1 MDYSAANPGLWNPIL
16 QLGIIAIAILVANLL
31 RRKIPA
37 IRSTLLPAAVL
48 GGFLIAMISLWG
60 LCFYI
65 ADKFD
70 KKEEGEDSVEFDD

>member
-1 MDYSAANPGLWNPIL
+1 MTGIVDGVMAGMGAAGWVI
-16 QLGIIAIAILVANLL
+16 GFV
-31 RRKIPA
+31 
-37 IRSTLLPAAVL
+37 AVL

>member
-1 MDYSAANPGLWNPIL
+1 MTGIVDGVMAGMGAAGWVI
-16 QLGIIAIAILVANLL
+16 GFI
-31 RRKIPA
+31 
-37 IRSTLLPAAVL
+37 AVL

-70 KKEEGEDSVEFDD
+70 KKEEVEDSVEFDD

>member
-1 MDYSAANPGLWNPIL
+1 MTGIVDGVMAGMGAAGWVI
-16 QLGIIAIAILVANLL
+16 GFV
-31 RRKIPA
+31 
-37 IRSTLLPAAVL
+37 AVL

-70 KKEEGEDSVEFDD
+70 KKEEVEDSVEFDD

>member
-1 MDYSAANPGLWNPIL
+1 MTGIVDGVMAGMGAAGWVI
-16 QLGIIAIAILVANLL
+16 GFI
-31 RRKIPA
+31 
-37 IRSTLLPAAVL
+37 AVL

-70 KKEEGEDSVEFDD
+70 KKEEGEGNVEFDD

>member
-1 MDYSAANPGLWNPIL
+1 MTGIVDGVMAGMGAAGWVI
-16 QLGIIAIAILVANLL
+16 GFV
-31 RRKIPA
+31 
-37 IRSTLLPAAVL
+37 AVL

-70 KKEEGEDSVEFDD
+70 KKEEGEDNVEFDD